1 MLSSQLR
8 TGRKKS
14 QIESAATWCNGLTL
28 AALASTGFIEIQLVK
43 KIFLLV
49 FLDTFTVIPL
59 FL

>member
-14 QIESAATWCNGLTL
+14 QIELAATWCNGLTL
-28 AALASTGFIEIQLVK
+28 AALASTGFIEIQLAK